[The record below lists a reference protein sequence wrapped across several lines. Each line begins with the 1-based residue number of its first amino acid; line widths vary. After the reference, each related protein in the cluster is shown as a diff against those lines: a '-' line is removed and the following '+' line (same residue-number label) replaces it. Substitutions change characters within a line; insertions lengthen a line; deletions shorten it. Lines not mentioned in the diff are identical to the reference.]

1 MDADQAWHFNLVRG
15 SLYAV
20 GPLLDRLG
28 SDLQSF
34 AEPQAQACRVVRDGD
49 EHHFHITVVH
59 RSQIIPPGD
68 PEGDASTSATGANE
82 SSSSSTPCGHHVALL
97 ARASELIAPS
107 SSIPSALCRPIPLYV
122 YETHSG
128 AVAVA
133 LLFLAGELIL
143 AEVRWH

>member
-1 MDADQAWHFNLVRG
+1 MDGDQIWYLKLVRG

-28 SDLQSF
+28 SELQSF
-34 AEPQAQACRVVRDGD
+34 AGPQAQACRVARDGD

-59 RSQIIPPGD
+59 RSQISPPDD
-68 PEGDASTSATGANE
+68 PEGDPSTSATGASE
-82 SSSSSTPCGHHVALL
+82 LSSSNTPCAPHLALL
-97 ARASELIAPS
+97 ARASELIAAS
-107 SSIPSALCRPIPLYV
+107 SSVPTVLCRPIPLYV
-122 YETHSG
+122 YETQSG

-143 AEVRWH
+143 AEVR